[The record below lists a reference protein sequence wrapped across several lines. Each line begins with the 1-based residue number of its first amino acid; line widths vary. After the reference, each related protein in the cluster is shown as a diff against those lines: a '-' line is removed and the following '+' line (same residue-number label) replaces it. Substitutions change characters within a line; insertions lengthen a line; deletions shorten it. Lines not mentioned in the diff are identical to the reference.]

1 MAERLP
7 SLNALRAFEAVAR
20 HLSFSKAAEE
30 LHVTQAAVSQQVKA
44 LEADLGTPLLRRTG
58 REIYPTETAQ
68 AGLADLRV
76 SFDRMARA
84 IRKMRADARRQLLTI
99 RVEPTFAATWLVAR
113 LESFRDACDSFD
125 VRIDASLDLPDFE
138 RDGIDVAIHF
148 GTGDYPGLNA
158 QQLFKDE
165 VFPVCSPRLLEGP
178 KPLREPSDL
187 RHHTLLHLE
196 SIPGYSEWPYWRA
209 WLRAVGA
216 NDVDVSRGQRF
227 TEHSMVLQA
236 AVEGQGVAMATTA
249 IVADD
254 IANGRLVLPFD
265 LHLTTI
271 FAYYLVWP
279 RDLSSTPM
287 VADFRDWIRSA
298 IDCH

>member
-1 MAERLP
+1 MTERLP

-20 HLSFSKAAEE
+20 HLSFSEAAEE

-44 LEADLGTPLLRRTG
+44 LEADLGARLLRRAN
-58 REIYPTETAQ
+58 RRIYLTEAGQ

-84 IRKMRADARRQLLTI
+84 TRKMRADAGRQMLTI

-113 LESFRDACDSFD
+113 LDSFRDACNGVDI
-125 VRIDASLDLPDFE
+125 RIDASLDLPDFV
-138 RDGIDVAIHF
+138 RDGVDLAIHF
-148 GTGDYPGLNA
+148 GTGNYPGLDI
-158 QQLFKDE
+158 QQLFRDD

-187 RHHTLLHLE
+187 QHHTLLHLE

-209 WLRAVGA
+209 WLRAAGVE
-216 NDVDVSRGQRF
+216 NVDVSRGQRF
-227 TEHSMVLQA
+227 TEHSMALQA

-254 IANGRLVLPFD
+254 IAKGRLVLPFD

-279 RDLSSTPM
+279 RDLASQPM
-287 VADFRDWIRSA
+287 IVAFRDWIRAA
-298 IDCH
+298 IDRH

>member
-1 MAERLP
+1 MTERLP

-20 HLSFSKAAEE
+20 HLSFSKAADE

-44 LEADLGTPLLRRTG
+44 LEADLGAPLLRRAK
-58 REIYPTETAQ
+58 RQIFLTETAQ

-76 SFDRMARA
+76 SFDRMAGA
-84 IRKMRADARRQLLTI
+84 VHKMRADARRQLLTV

-113 LESFRDACDSFD
+113 LDSFRDACNGIDIL
-125 VRIDASLDLPDFE
+125 IDASLDLPDFD
-138 RDGIDVAIHF
+138 RDGVDVAIHF
-148 GTGDYPGLNA
+148 GTGDYPSLNA

-187 RHHTLLHLE
+187 RYHTLLHLE

-209 WLRAVGA
+209 WLRAVGV
-216 NDVDVSRGQRF
+216 NDVDVGRGPRF
-227 TEHSMVLQA
+227 TEHSMALQA

-254 IANGRLVLPFD
+254 IAKGRLVLPFD

-279 RDLSSTPM
+279 RDLASKSM
-287 VADFRDWIRSA
+287 VVAFCDWIRAA
-298 IDCH
+298 IDHQ